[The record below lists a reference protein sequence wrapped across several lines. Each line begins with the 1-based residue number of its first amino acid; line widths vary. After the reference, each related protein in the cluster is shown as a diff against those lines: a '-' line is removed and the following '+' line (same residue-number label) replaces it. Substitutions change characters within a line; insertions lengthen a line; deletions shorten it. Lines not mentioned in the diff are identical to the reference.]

1 MKRYLILWLLMGF
14 SYAGFSQEVTVTS
27 AASDQPIE
35 LVTFSSQNPKV
46 FTTTNAD
53 GRADIS
59 KFQGS
64 ELIEIR
70 ILGYKTRRMSYE
82 KLKAEGF
89 SIQLEPSNLSLG
101 EVVVSANRWNQ
112 SSSKVP
118 SKITSISSR
127 EVALQNPQTAADLL
141 DVSGEVFVQKSQQ
154 GGGSP
159 MIRGFATN
167 RLLYTVDGV
176 RMNTAIFRGGNIQN
190 VISLDP
196 FAVENTEVL
205 FGSGSVIYGSDAIG
219 GVMSFQTLSP
229 QLSLT
234 DDPLIK
240 GNAVARYSS
249 ANNEKTG
256 HFDVNIGWKKWALV
270 TSFSSNDYGNLRMG
284 TDGPSEYKLPYHVE
298 RISGI
303 DQVVENEDPF
313 VQNPSGYAQQNL
325 MQKVR
330 FRPNENW
337 DFEYGFHYS
346 ETTEYGRFDRH
357 LRTRNGRPRYA
368 KWSYGPQ
375 KWMMN
380 NLKITNSSSNVLYD
394 EMTIRLAQ
402 QYFEESRIDRSF
414 NDDEERNR
422 IEQVDAYSANL
433 DFAKSVG
440 EKHQLYYGAEAV
452 LNDVTSTAYNEN
464 IISGNRSAIGT
475 RYPQSTWASYAA
487 YLTDHY
493 QVSEKVM
500 LQAGVRYNHY
510 VIESEFDTGFYD
522 FPFTEANINNGSVT
536 GNLGLVYRPTTSWVI
551 KANASTAFRAP
562 NVDDIGKV
570 FDSEPGAVVVPNPDL
585 EAEYAYSAD
594 LGIAKKF
601 GDVVKVDVTA
611 FYTLLDNALVRRDYT
626 LDGQDSIMYDGIM
639 SRVQSIQNAAT
650 ANVYGVQAGIE
661 IHLPAGFELSSDF
674 NYQKGEEELDDGST
688 SASRHAAPWFG
699 VSRLTYRANN
709 LSLQLY
715 SRYSGKIEYD
725 ELAVTEQGK
734 PELYANDGNGN
745 HYSPSWYTVNVKANY
760 RLTENLSVSG
770 GVENITDQLYRPYS
784 SGIAAPGRNFILSLR
799 ANF

>member
-1 MKRYLILWLLMGF
+1 
-14 SYAGFSQEVTVTS
+14 
-27 AASDQPIE
+27 
-35 LVTFSSQNPKV
+35 
-46 FTTTNAD
+46 
-53 GRADIS
+53 
-59 KFQGS
+59 
-64 ELIEIR
+64 
-70 ILGYKTRRMSYE
+70 
-82 KLKAEGF
+82 
-89 SIQLEPSNLSLG
+89 
-101 EVVVSANRWNQ
+101 
-112 SSSKVP
+112 
-118 SKITSISSR
+118 
-127 EVALQNPQTAADLL
+127 
-141 DVSGEVFVQKSQQ
+141 
-154 GGGSP
+154 
-159 MIRGFATN
+159 
-167 RLLYTVDGV
+167 
-176 RMNTAIFRGGNIQN
+176 
-190 VISLDP
+190 
-196 FAVENTEVL
+196 
-205 FGSGSVIYGSDAIG
+205 
-219 GVMSFQTLSP
+219 
-229 QLSLT
+229 
-234 DDPLIK
+234 
-240 GNAVARYSS
+240 
-249 ANNEKTG
+249 
-256 HFDVNIGWKKWALV
+256 
-270 TSFSSNDYGNLRMG
+270 
-284 TDGPSEYKLPYHVE
+284 
-298 RISGI
+298 
-303 DQVVENEDPF
+303 
-313 VQNPSGYAQQNL
+313 

-380 NLKITNSSSNVLYD
+380 NLKITNSSSNALYD

-402 QYFEESRIDRSF
+402 QFFEESRIDRSF

-570 FDSEPGAVVVPNPDL
+570 FDSEPGSVVVPNPDL

-601 GDVVKVDVTA
+601 GDVVKIDVTA

-626 LDGQDSIMYDGIM
+626 LDGQDSIMYDGMM
-639 SRVQSIQNAAT
+639 SKVQAIQNAAT
-650 ANVYGVQAGIE
+650 ANVYGIQAGIE
-661 IHLPAGFELSSDF
+661 INLPAGFELSSDF

-715 SRYSGKIEYD
+715 SKYSGKIEYD

-760 RLTENLSVSG
+760 RLTENLSVGG